1 MGTALALNKGIEEKK
16 DQPNKENKEKEEQL
30 KRSIER
36 NDRLSILGEITAGI
50 AHELN
55 TPLGNIL
62 GFAELIKA
70 AAKFEANQM
79 TNKTIR
85 ECLNSRIAID
95 EMNDKELND
104 FQDDLITTFKY
115 FNWLKDAKI

>member
-1 MGTALALNKGIEEKK
+1 MKTIILNGNRMSIQATL
-16 DQPNKENKEKEEQL
+16 DGQAINKLPK
-30 KRSIER
+30 I
-36 NDRLSILGEITAGI
+36 
-50 AHELN
+50 
-55 TPLGNIL
+55 
-62 GFAELIKA
+62 AELIKA

-85 ECLNSRIAID
+85 NCLNSRIAID
-95 EMNDKELND
+95 KMNDKELND